1 MAILLKDQ
9 LYQSIQIRQPIM
21 HGYSSIEIDNAL
33 TEATMNYTNPAGEE
47 STFEYDP
54 KAKAGSSTAIRLH
67 YKAPFVNIL
76 KKGKS
81 DPKTCESATR
91 IFYDFYA
98 IELMHRFVGSPIPD
112 PDLNNPKYAGEFTPQ
127 QKHKYKSAIAQAGL
141 QGGNTMGVF
150 FVPDWNDVEFHPSGV
165 SIVPFR
171 LRKIIDQVFDE
182 VVIQVSDMLMAH
194 LRLTLVQEFR
204 YFISLCPDWQLFRH
218 KLVGI
223 YNKNSGKISKS
234 EFNAAV
240 AEKIP
245 VMKGNEDAVKRLLKF
260 CKYYSPMSPDPADAA
275 SAEPVEPIVG
285 KPPIEPKAEPEPEPE
300 EPSVVQTPLEPD
312 DTDYD
317 MPPVEVPPGAES
329 EDDPVDYSDEL
340 KKVNKDKLK
349 QWIDQK
355 KVLTNKYLLKYKKGL
370 TGFTESINNPSYAVG
385 RLSPHTILKLKK
397 AIDKSGL
404 TWNDIMLGYNK
415 FKWNQGYG
423 GPKWGAGVE
432 AYMSLMPKAKSKDI
446 EAMAG
451 QIDHIYDLYH
461 NNGELL
467 DKGGMYVPTI
477 ELDRR
482 AKIISLSRYLPNVST
497 LIQRLI
503 LRVLPY
509 VSKHPEIEKDIQS
522 TIHSPVQP
530 FTPEQQ
536 TFLEKNKFV
545 KSPSGEEWT
554 VHAPFTNKKNETVN
568 YKYTVKFHKNGL
580 FSIADSM
587 DADVQVFA
595 TWPELE
601 EILKHYAS
609 SFVKSTPGQ
618 YNYAPSTPTKM
629 SEKDKYLSEKV
640 KIKLSA
646 DKETKLLEEC
656 KMAWRPSNSYYKA
669 HLPNDNRFQ
678 FYAFSDGTFMGC
690 VKSTGMIG
698 VKSDNWSAAFEH
710 CKNMTANALP
720 LPSSEYDEG
729 KAWIG
734 LSMTA
739 PPPKIIPSKAVPTS
753 PSVGAP
759 PPVTYITPESSNAMS
774 SVEVHTL
781 QILASQ
787 HSGIKVVP
795 NAMPGVSVTFAITI
809 GGYDFISL
817 IIQKKAISS
826 EGKNYVVTHFLT
838 DGKNENWHFANWNQT
853 YSFVEDNFSLL
864 TQVASEVAHQIFAP
878 TSPSI
883 MAQVSSTPMGYP
895 SLSKASYTAHVGI
908 DKPPSHTIRLTT
920 EDENE
925 IKKLGFEPK
934 MVGTDVW
941 YVHKTIADT
950 VKFFPNDV
958 AKILVLNKDHISV
971 VITKKIEEALE
982 WLKVNY
988 SGATQSPILAPPQDS
1003 PKGSKAGAM
1012 YEKILSTAGFNW
1024 DPVISKYIKPNSFGY
1039 DSTITI
1045 KPFPKSTLVDGA
1057 GSMSTFDSLPALV
1070 AYLKNIPQDKKK
1082 ILTPPSDQEIDVVL
1096 ASSGFKL
1103 IDGTSDTVN
1112 VYKNNSTGQ
1121 IIVYDKSNK
1130 KSISKTSDGESQ
1142 HFDTPDV
1149 LVNYLATIPSLSQSA
1164 NSLSETEMGIIEEI
1178 VQSYGLTAKVKHIGS
1193 KIGANAY
1200 IAIMAK
1206 DGIDTL
1212 YNIRKLDNKF
1222 HFNKLPSVGFSGPS
1236 SANSIVFTPDWDK
1249 MISCL
1254 HEQLKPYKIEPA
1266 DPSLQNLNNS
1276 LSETEIGII
1285 EAIVFSYGLTAKV
1298 KYIDHPIGNAYIHIV
1313 AKDGVD
1319 TLYTIRKL
1327 DNKFHLQKIPLFDS
1341 PILEPVV
1348 IAPEWEKLILYL
1360 HEQLKPYKIE
1370 APDKPT
1376 DKPAEG
1382 ITLKDYQ
1389 QIKEAVDSY
1398 GESVWSEYV
1407 HAAYGQSAYVEVTHK
1422 PKFDEPGT
1430 IIFSIGK
1437 LGNFYQINDDQN
1449 KPKDNSPTLAGII
1462 ARIHSILSAIA
1473 SQAEVH
1479 PEILKMI
1486 GDLATSANFN
1496 SIKPEEG
1503 KSLTYVKGGNETI
1516 SVGPHGAVTYTHK
1529 GVMGPIHTKNPQV
1542 FTNWFQIYYL
1552 KGQVPDTAAKF
1563 NNSILNLLNSGEFLE
1578 QDKFTILHSKKV
1590 NAIKALRV
1598 YIMQVTGGPCGLAK
1612 TKWAIE
1618 NLGQFLDY
1626 IKLHGL
1632 PNMDGNNDEF
1642 LVHLG
1647 EPPPA
1652 GDVPTKLLDDEKK
1665 TIGDIVIEHLPNL
1678 SGYDPTGD
1686 AMIIWG
1692 WVGDN
1697 SVNYKIT
1704 KEENVYRV
1712 YTDNHTNKNG
1722 EWIIQK
1728 QVSTFNELTA
1738 YIEDL
1743 VTHIAKALK
1752 NSKLKHPLAKTTP
1765 SHNPEKLSVT
1775 EVEELKKL
1783 VKKFKL
1789 TISTMY
1795 TKKLTEDT
1803 SSPEEAYSLG
1813 ISDPVHK
1820 VWLKITK
1827 DEGEYVI
1834 SKGVNDAY
1842 FPIRKF
1848 NTFEKM
1854 LVYLDYYLN
1863 SYVKEEPTEVDKI
1876 DDDELK
1882 IIKDLV
1888 KEYKPKAKV
1897 RRKYMTSKESGGKV
1911 PYVFIETGEL
1921 DSGGKNY
1928 VLSKM
1933 ADGTYKLFEA
1943 NNSFDEWKI
1952 ISTANSWEEIYD
1964 VISKEMKNEPLPD
1977 EGNIVPEGKLAS
1989 LMANAGYNYIN
2000 TTTLALDANVSKNAK
2015 VYDNDEDERIYLFDD
2030 GSSRVWYKETKETPS
2045 GSKVMV
2051 GFKTIPELIAWM
2063 EMKYEN
2069 KVSSELIDIQNQLE
2083 VIGFKTENKFHQWTT
2098 KWDKTSIS
2106 NLKPVIDH
2114 VELHADGSSTVT
2126 PARSVLAGTSKPKS
2140 FFFNT
2145 YAILKQYL
2153 TDKYLKPKSWID
2165 AYFTQVL
2172 VKGKF
2177 QKIEDQLTEMGFKWT
2192 NDKLIVVPF
2201 PSGGV
2206 MQTVDDSDPISFS
2219 YESTY
2224 DLAKRID
2231 ILLEYSDD
2239 YVGLGWSTG
2248 DESLND
2254 IIIKSGF
2261 VYHGQENSQEGT
2273 DLIFLHSNGTKLHYY
2288 TLDGN
2293 SEIVFPATQ
2302 ANLAFTNN
2310 QDLKNYLSGAAG
2322 MSTTSQ
2328 WPSQQSSDDDYAKSY
2343 YDDLGHYTNVYSI
2356 RLTKEDDDRMKKLGW
2371 IFKPSH
2377 ETNSVAAYYNSH
2389 GYRAV
2394 FYNRKVD
2401 ESKPVCRIS
2410 DMNKL
2415 VKEFGLHL
2423 YKYPYQ
2429 VVTFLEANP
2438 SASYGLTPDK
2448 FSTNDGSILT
2458 NDFNAKNL
2466 ITKDL
2471 KDIGAPAGSIDSI
2484 YFQSSHASENGEI
2497 HILGGNVLKFAI
2509 GKKIVG
2515 TNVVW
2520 YIRQAVSDDPSG
2532 MYRVYTFVE
2541 HHKDAMV
2548 EWIKNNITNLVT
2560 HKSIKD
2566 ADGHNLGQAEGPL
2579 NDQGEMYYPG
2589 PEILDLLK
2597 SKGFKS
2603 ENLSAYGNK
2612 WVHPSGFYF
2621 ELYEKAI
2628 NWHFSQGAKG
2638 FGILKDDQP
2647 KFLEKALANVTP
2659 GVNEEAI
2666 DQMFIAAMP
2675 SQEDT
2680 DHEMGAMT
2688 PSGKAYKT
2696 HDVEGNADMIWLNVH
2711 DAELLQLMEFMPFP
2725 SENPL
2730 YKNPQGNIIKF
2741 FDTGKAEYID
2751 YFGHPDKPE
2760 NGEVT
2765 TFDNIPHALKFVVVK
2780 HSVFSNQDY
2789 KSDVG
2794 GNVVEIQ
2801 LNPHDDAIMKQL
2813 GFHFDKANMK
2823 YIKELGSNDM
2833 SKVQEAINKDA
2844 IKDDK
2849 YEVFTAYDTG
2859 YAIWQYF
2866 EKDTEEQTEEGKIL
2880 IVLAFIWKRWKHK
2893 LAGNIKTIPVD
2904 TQQDLPGPLEPVN
2917 VAINKPNASQTFL
2930 DLDSFQAPP
2939 FAHKDFGNRG
2949 FEYDP
2954 STKSYYKKYNE
2965 FVGTCI
2971 KWTGNVYVI
2980 SHPHTTD
2987 EKIYTYREFSS
2998 SDLYYVLVTIKKIEN
3013 ADFGNFVQSEDDA
3026 LKKGDA
3032 NYFNAPN
3039 GWTPYQPYAPKKNPT
3054 NIKPEDWIHKELDAY
3069 GFEWMPD
3076 SAMYSWKDINGKVG
3090 TSWQAVRFDKNGTIV
3105 YFYHTAEG
3113 NPRYFCSKDFSQ
3125 IQLRI
3130 EKYFLM
3136 GTSTGAPKKIYP
3148 LDPKN
3153 YSPTVPEWNTYSV
3166 TNKAVKLIDS
3176 DHKAVLQAGFVFN
3189 ATTNTYENY
3198 KTKDKFKIFEEGFVW
3213 YKFTGMGEGGGMD
3226 NSIGHF
3232 FDMLKSKYGELEWGF
3247 HPLSKYE
3254 IDQLKSK
3261 MKIIGFAE
3269 QTNKL
3274 VPNDLYFDK
3283 LLPDNKTTLKIK
3295 EVVVVFPNHTM
3306 EFCLYDTAGVDRLL
3320 GSFVF
3325 ESLTYGLHVL
3335 EDHNTSGIKLLLAT
3349 DLSAELILQGF
3360 IYVSEETRY
3369 EHAFGSGGLKVCI
3382 TFFGNGQ
3389 AQAQLM
3395 RPDNSEGY
3403 EEVKEKKF
3411 TNFYDA
3417 ILWSASKNFEAS
3429 TPEHSTMSSLKQ
3441 SDEVPYSGHD
3451 YNQPS
3456 EDPKKKPVYTTISLI
3471 PQDEETLNKMGFVR
3485 VKTEN
3490 VIWYE
3495 KTGIGQFVEFFAD
3508 GHASINDMGTG
3519 TKKDQFPTVKECL
3532 QFLWDKFKPSI
3543 QGNEKKKVLAGTEDM
3558 EDMPYSGATY
3568 KIKDSHHYPTT
3579 VNLYDENV
3587 LKSIGFERDT
3597 NVKGYFKK
3605 ISDTIDEV
3613 FEVFDDG
3620 TSQWRTWTTPDANAP
3635 LLVIS
3640 TDPTKFSSVKEGM
3653 EFLWNK
3659 HKPSTQKKPKVTGEM
3674 TYSGTDYAEWWK
3686 NYWADVPP
3694 NTSIALNSDD
3704 VHTLAKIGFV
3714 EKINDGP
3721 DTDIAF
3727 KVIYENKGG
3736 TDRAFF
3742 FASGIGA
3749 YWKTPEDGPYY
3760 HNTVKDLMQ
3769 FLWDKYSVFIEEGI
3783 IKDLVSMIMEHP
3795 HTAKLLK

>member
-618 YNYAPSTPTKM
+618 YDYAPSTPTKM

-698 VKSDNWSAAFEH
+698 VKSDNWNAAFNY

-853 YSFVEDNFSLL
+853 YSFVKDNFSLL

-1024 DPVISKYIKPNSFGY
+1024 DPVTSKYIKVNSFGY

-1178 VQSYGLTAKVKHIGS
+1178 VQSYGLTAKVKH
-1193 KIGANAY
+1193 IGANAY

-1789 TISTMY
+1789 TVSTMY

-1820 VWLKITK
+1820 VWLKVTK

-1842 FPIRKF
+1842 FPIKKF

-1952 ISTANSWEEIYD
+1952 ISTANSWEEIYEEIYD

-1977 EGNIVPEGKLAS
+1977 EGNIAPEGKLAS
-1989 LMANAGYNYIN
+1989 LMAEAGYNYLN

-2030 GSSRVWYKETKETPS
+2030 GSSRVWYRETKETPI

-2051 GFKTIPELIAWM
+2051 EFKTIPELIAWM
-2063 EMKYEN
+2063 EMKYKN
-2069 KVSSELIDIQNQLE
+2069 KISSELIDIQNQLE

-2711 DAELLQLMEFMPFP
+2711 DAELLQSMEFMPFP

-2794 GNVVEIQ
+2794 AMSSLKQSDEVPYSGYDYNQPSKDPKKKPVYTTISLILQDEET
-2801 LNPHDDAIMKQL
+2801 LNKM
-2813 GFHFDKANMK
+2813 GFHRVQTEHMIW
-2823 YIKELGSNDM
+2823 YE
-2833 SKVQEAINKDA
+2833 KVGIAQLVEFFGDGHAS
-2844 IKDDK
+2844 IKDMGIGTKKDQFPTVKECLQFLWDK
-2849 YEVFTAYDTG
+2849 FKPSGTG
-2859 YAIWQYF
+2859 TTSGIGTPT
-2866 EKDTEEQTEEGKIL
+2866 KGKIL
-2880 IVLAFIWKRWKHK
+2880 PPQEIGTPTKGKVSSPMPFSEYDYSGWAKNTKHNPDATIKLVPADDLVMQKLGWVTSQDNNDAYYYSNSKNGDIIYFFVNGHARMIDSTGKKFDFITVKSVMEQLWITSPLSTAHEKEPIVEKIKEFGFKPIDTNPPKSFPILFMKFTSTFQYAINYHVEKQTIEFTKSNAKLTKGYYKILEEWTLSVPEAIEKLETLFGGSPSIKGNKKKKVLA
-2893 LAGNIKTIPVD
+2893 
-2904 TQQDLPGPLEPVN
+2904 
-2917 VAINKPNASQTFL
+2917 
-2930 DLDSFQAPP
+2930 
-2939 FAHKDFGNRG
+2939 
-2949 FEYDP
+2949 
-2954 STKSYYKKYNE
+2954 
-2965 FVGTCI
+2965 GTEDMP
-2971 KWTGNVYVI
+2971 WSG
-2980 SHPHTTD
+2980 TD
-2987 EKIYTYREFSS
+2987 YLQWGK
-2998 SDLYYVLVTIKKIEN
+2998 V
-3013 ADFGNFVQSEDDA
+3013 A
-3026 LKKGDA
+3026 LKVIGTGKGMSIHLA
-3032 NYFNAPN
+3032 EVHTLKQM
-3039 GWTPYQPYAPKKNPT
+3039 GWNEVG
-3054 NIKPEDWIHKELDAY
+3054 N
-3069 GFEWMPD
+3069 
-3076 SAMYSWKDINGKVG
+3076 SKVG
-3090 TSWQAVRFDKNGTIV
+3090 YSYENGNEKMIFHPSGFTEYWSDKNGQPTQNWQ
-3105 YFYHTAEG
+3105 E
-3113 NPRYFCSKDFSQ
+3113 
-3125 IQLRI
+3125 I
-3130 EKYFLM
+3130 EMPIRWLW
-3136 GTSTGAPKKIYP
+3136 
-3148 LDPKN
+3148 KN
-3153 YSPTVPEWNTYSV
+3153 
-3166 TNKAVKLIDS
+3166 K
-3176 DHKAVLQAGFVFN
+3176 
-3189 ATTNTYENY
+3189 
-3198 KTKDKFKIFEEGFVW
+3198 
-3213 YKFTGMGEGGGMD
+3213 
-3226 NSIGHF
+3226 
-3232 FDMLKSKYGELEWGF
+3232 
-3247 HPLSKYE
+3247 
-3254 IDQLKSK
+3254 
-3261 MKIIGFAE
+3261 
-3269 QTNKL
+3269 
-3274 VPNDLYFDK
+3274 
-3283 LLPDNKTTLKIK
+3283 
-3295 EVVVVFPNHTM
+3295 
-3306 EFCLYDTAGVDRLL
+3306 
-3320 GSFVF
+3320 GS
-3325 ESLTYGLHVL
+3325 
-3335 EDHNTSGIKLLLAT
+3335 A
-3349 DLSAELILQGF
+3349 
-3360 IYVSEETRY
+3360 
-3369 EHAFGSGGLKVCI
+3369 
-3382 TFFGNGQ
+3382 
-3389 AQAQLM
+3389 
-3395 RPDNSEGY
+3395 
-3403 EEVKEKKF
+3403 
-3411 TNFYDA
+3411 
-3417 ILWSASKNFEAS
+3417 
-3429 TPEHSTMSSLKQ
+3429 KQ

-3783 IKDLVSMIMEHP
+3783 IKDLVSI
-3795 HTAKLLK
+3795 K